1 MTMIMPLPTARRAA
15 ENDLKVLVRATQ
27 RLQAEAEALL
37 QRERAGIHVGPE
49 ALQRVE
55 NEARLLR
62 LLIAHARR
70 RLANLPRTDARI
82 RRAG

>member
-1 MTMIMPLPTARRAA
+1 MTIITPLPTARRAA

-37 QRERAGIHVGPE
+37 QRERAGIHAGPE
-49 ALQRVE
+49 ALQRLE
-55 NEARLLR
+55 NEARMLR

-70 RLANLPRTDARI
+70 RLADMPRMPATI